1 MSRTRSPSLSSRL
14 GQFEPGR
21 TVDQIYSYHLFILL
35 GPTPRH
41 KADHG
46 HDRER
51 GKEILSLQHRTDVR
65 TFSDQGQIA

>member
-21 TVDQIYSYHLFILL
+21 TVDQIYHLFILL

-51 GKEILSLQHRTDVR
+51 GKEI
-65 TFSDQGQIA
+65 TFNFNTVLTFGDQDQIA